1 MNAFLKATEF
11 VNIPYM
17 VWDNKR
23 NVLFWQLQLVERCQV
38 DQNSPLMNHPYNLVK
53 IIHNPP
59 HPKKGTQKNPTF
71 LRYALS
77 GNSRVKSSLPAK
89 TEPIYTKNKGCVAVC
104 QVPSVDIFCWG
115 GTIFSPCFASRVMFA
130 RVLKTVIFA
139 VPFSASCQVAKL
151 KHERFQWRF
160 QKHHRVR
167 YCKTSYYE
175 LFMELFL
182 HKTG

>member
-1 MNAFLKATEF
+1 
-11 VNIPYM
+11 M

-23 NVLFWQLQLVERCQV
+23 DVLFWQLQLVERV
-38 DQNSPLMNHPYNLVK
+38 KLIK

-59 HPKKGTQKNPTF
+59 HPKKGTQKNPRF

-89 TEPIYTKNKGCVAVC
+89 TEPSTPKTKVAWLFVRFLLL
-104 QVPSVDIFCWG
+104 IFFWG
-115 GTIFSPCFASRVMFA
+115 GAIFSPCFASRVMFA

-151 KHERFQWRF
+151 KHERFQWRVPETP
-160 QKHHRVR
+160 QGKI
-167 YCKTSYYE
+167 
-175 LFMELFL
+175 L
-182 HKTG
+182 